1 MRALLVGTLAG
12 LVLGALHSRALWR
25 HAHGP
30 DAGRWGAGGRLV
42 FIGSALTSAALVGQ
56 LMTVVAG
63 WTAGLAL
70 TAVVL
75 SVSRSWK

>member
-25 HAHGP
+25 HVYGP

-42 FIGSALTSAALVGQ
+42 LIGSALTSAALVGQ